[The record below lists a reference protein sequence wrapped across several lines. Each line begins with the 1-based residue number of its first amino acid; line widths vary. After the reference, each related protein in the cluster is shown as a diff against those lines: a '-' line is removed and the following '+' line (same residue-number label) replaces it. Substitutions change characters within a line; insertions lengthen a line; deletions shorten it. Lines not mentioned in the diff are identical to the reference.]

1 MLPPGP
7 WGTLSLQLCLP
18 RPPVAAGLADG
29 WMSPALNRS
38 SCGGRRMDAV
48 PRAAG
53 LIPDPPTR
61 EHGVGESPG
70 ASDSGRLRL
79 DFRRAV
85 AWKLASLSLP
95 ICKLGTTMAVFDVSV
110 VRGSG
115 CKCPARGR

>member
-1 MLPPGP
+1 MLPLGP

-38 SCGGRRMDAV
+38 SCWGRRMDAM

-79 DFRRAV
+79 DFRCSFV
-85 AWKLASLSLP
+85 GLWPGNLPASVYPSVNWGQRWLSS
-95 ICKLGTTMAVFDVSV
+95 M
-110 VRGSG
+110 
-115 CKCPARGR
+115 